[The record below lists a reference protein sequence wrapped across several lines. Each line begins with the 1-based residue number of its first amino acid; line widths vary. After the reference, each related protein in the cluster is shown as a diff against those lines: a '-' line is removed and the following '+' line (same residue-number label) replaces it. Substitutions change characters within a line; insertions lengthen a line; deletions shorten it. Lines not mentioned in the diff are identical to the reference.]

1 MCHVGMSHVGVAACG
16 HMRAWHVGM
25 DACGSCIACGCGRVW
40 IMCDHVCVARGYMHM
55 WLILTLRSGVNLL
68 EVLGAKLNAG
78 CKVM

>member
-1 MCHVGMSHVGVAACG
+1 MCE
-16 HMRAWHVGM
+16 
-25 DACGSCIACGCGRVW
+25 
-40 IMCDHVCVARGYMHM
+40 HVCVARGYMHM